1 MPDQEMIQSLAYMD
15 TQRLLFTNANM
26 ISAEMAR
33 HNIPVHQAKDDSD
46 TLIVKVAIDL
56 AKRVHTPVVVVAQDT
71 DIMSAESADAKSK
84 LDEETGN
91 KAALEHHIHQLQV
104 CKLEL
109 YTEPVGIKTIHYSTR
124 PSEDDVAVLKQELI
138 SVQMLMDQMAQQGE
152 EEKKNLGAELL
163 NFQTKYNKVDNE
175 RKSLQQQ
182 LETAPRPEDIE
193 TFKDIINQGSSS
205 SEKLKVGLQEK
216 EKVISELK
224 LKLQKAEYDSSENQ
238 QTNDQL
244 LEANEKYVKLA
255 ETRLHDCEKLELEL
269 NKKQSKVQELKD
281 FISEKESHR
290 VKLIELNE
298 RMEMD
303 LKESRDSTQVLLV
316 EKEHSYNHL
325 KIEFDRVQ
333 GLFKNKESE
342 LSDLNVELQ
351 NIKKHYQEISV
362 LNEEYKNYIRE
373 EEIRSEQEQEKE
385 KKIFETSDGEHDD
398 KEEKITKLEC
408 EVNKLNAKIKS
419 DQMSYSDS
427 KIKFEN
433 EIKEFQN
440 KMETQQNKVVALDD
454 EVKSKAEQLFVA
466 EAQRSSLKVDLENQ
480 LTGTKNILND
490 KTQECDKLRE
500 KLDHAQAEILM
511 KTEETGSLKCEI
523 NDVKYKLKHEENKNG
538 SLESNLTEV
547 KENQQVVT
555 LLSEEAKRNLEL
567 QLKQQTDLKVNLS
580 NQIRVLTGEIDSA
593 KTEAVVLQTS
603 LSEKVGLHQK
613 EKDVLIEAKNS
624 SEHKFQAEKTGLKS
638 KISSTESELS
648 NCQVFNLVDS
658 AVSSLTAKINTQEFE
673 LKEKQKELDDLTE
686 SKLKISA
693 DYDKLH
699 SRNDE
704 LNTQLQESEVKL
716 HTEQNE
722 NKSLN
727 NELEAFRSDHENVV
741 NELEKEKLLCSEAKE
756 CSLKLENDLK
766 VFNDHLT
773 EKNENEEQL
782 NCAIQDL
789 TEVSRVKVQM
799 SASILKL
806 DEELK
811 TAKQTLQE
819 ITKLKNQFEKE
830 VTEKKNSLTELQDSH
845 SSILSALSDLTEK
858 FENYKKETVEGEKKK
873 LFSKVLDMIFLIAE
887 NARFLGQM
895 LNEVVKEGNKWSIEI
910 NKGKT
915 KVMMVT
921 NNKQQEDI
929 NIKLNGVGIQ
939 QVDKFQYLGEIIN
952 LKDAKE
958 LLLNQK
964 VQFQGTIEKLEE
976 KLSQVSEKH
985 ERDQGNW
992 SNERSSMLSE
1002 LEEIRSKLEEEINAH
1017 KNVLQVKEENETK
1030 YEMQLEALTENLGV
1044 LRQDFVSE
1052 QEKNE
1057 EVEKRVD
1064 ELTGEKLA
1072 TVKASK
1078 LKIKF
1083 KNDYQQ
1089 MVRDT
1094 WSKKP
1099 MHGKFPKYLR
1109 SDHIDIEQSFQWMR
1123 HVGLK

>member
-538 SLESNLTEV
+538 SLESNLSEKVHFLLILFSEV

-613 EKDVLIEAKNS
+613 EKEFIRNSVKANALITYTDVLIEAKNS

-648 NCQVFNLVDS
+648 NCQFNLVDS

-858 FENYKKETVEGEKKK
+858 FENYKKETVE
-873 LFSKVLDMIFLIAE
+873 
-887 NARFLGQM
+887 
-895 LNEVVKEGNKWSIEI
+895 
-910 NKGKT
+910 
-915 KVMMVT
+915 
-921 NNKQQEDI
+921 
-929 NIKLNGVGIQ
+929 
-939 QVDKFQYLGEIIN
+939 EIIN

>member
-538 SLESNLTEV
+538 SLESNLSEKVHFLLILFSEV

-648 NCQVFNLVDS
+648 NCQFNLVDS

-789 TEVSRVKVQM
+789 TEVKVQM

-858 FENYKKETVEGEKKK
+858 FENYKKETVE
-873 LFSKVLDMIFLIAE
+873 
-887 NARFLGQM
+887 
-895 LNEVVKEGNKWSIEI
+895 
-910 NKGKT
+910 
-915 KVMMVT
+915 
-921 NNKQQEDI
+921 
-929 NIKLNGVGIQ
+929 
-939 QVDKFQYLGEIIN
+939 EIIN